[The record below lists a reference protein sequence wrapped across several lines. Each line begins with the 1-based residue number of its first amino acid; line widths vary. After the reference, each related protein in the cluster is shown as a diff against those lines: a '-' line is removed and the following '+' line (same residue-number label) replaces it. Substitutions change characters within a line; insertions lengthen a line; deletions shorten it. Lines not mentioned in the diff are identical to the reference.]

1 MKIKLELSQNI
12 FFTSDTHYNHKN
24 ICRGVSNWK
33 DINGNVPINQTR
45 NFQSLEEMNDNIVN
59 AINSKVKEND
69 ILFHLGDWSFGGINN
84 IYEFRKK
91 IKCKNIHL
99 ILGNHD
105 HHIENNKQL
114 MNLYKDED
122 TCEIKEGNWEENRYD
137 EYKFGEYWS
146 NEVYMRDLFSSV
158 NQYLRLSISI
168 YPGTTLYNG
177 NHDFIL
183 SHYPIASWHNM
194 NDGVMH
200 LHGHVHLP
208 EHLKIHEGKAMDVG
222 CDGNNMVPY
231 SINNIVSLLNNRPIK
246 CLTLPQDHHE
256 EKIEGNGGHKKGSSS
271 F

>member
-1 MKIKLELSQNI
+1 MKIKLELGQNI

-45 NFQSLEEMNDNIVN
+45 NFQSLEEMNDSIVN
-59 AINSKVKEND
+59 AINNVVKEDD
-69 ILFHLGDWSFGGINN
+69 ILFHLGDFSFGGFEN
-84 IYEFRKK
+84 IEEFRSR
-91 IKCKNIHL
+91 IVCKNIHL

-105 HHIENNKQL
+105 HHIERNKDNIQ
-114 MNLYKDED
+114 
-122 TCEIKEGNWEENRYD
+122 R
-137 EYKFGEYWS
+137 
-146 NEVYMRDLFSSV
+146 LFSSV

-177 NHDFIL
+177 DHDFIL

-208 EHLKIHEGKAMDVG
+208 EHLKIHEGKATDVG